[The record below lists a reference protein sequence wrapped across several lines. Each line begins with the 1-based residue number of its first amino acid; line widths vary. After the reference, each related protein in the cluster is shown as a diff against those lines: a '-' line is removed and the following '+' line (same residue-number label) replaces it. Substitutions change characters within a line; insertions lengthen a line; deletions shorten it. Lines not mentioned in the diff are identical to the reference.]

1 MRSVLVIG
9 LGHFG
14 ENLAFTFEQ
23 QGIQVMAVD
32 ADEERVNKVAPY
44 VTAAQIADCR
54 EELCIKDLDVSG
66 FDICFVAISK
76 DLESALVISTL
87 LRENGAKK
95 IVAKVHNHIHRK
107 LLLNNGV
114 DDVVH
119 PDKDMAIRTAMKY
132 SALKAFDYVELSDN
146 YGIFE
151 IETPKN
157 WLNKTVK
164 DISVRKNY
172 KVNIIAYKVNGQII
186 SLDREEYIFKES
198 DHLILAGDRLNFN
211 KLIEKQ
217 L

>member
-1 MRSVLVIG
+1 MRTVLVIG

-14 ENLAFTFEQ
+14 ENLALTFEQ

-32 ADEERVNKVAPY
+32 VDENSVNKVAPY

-54 EELCIKDLDVSG
+54 NELCIKDLDVPSL
-66 FDICFVAISK
+66 DICFVAISK
-76 DLESALVISTL
+76 DIESALVIATL
-87 LRENGAKK
+87 LKEYGAKK
-95 IVAKVHNHIHRK
+95 IVAKAHNHIHKK

-114 DDVVH
+114 AEVVH
-119 PDKDMAIRTAMKY
+119 PDRDMAIRTAMKY
-132 SALKAFDYVELSDN
+132 SAVKAYDYVELSDD

-157 WLNKTVK
+157 WVGKNMK
-164 DISVRKNY
+164 DISIRKNY
-172 KVNIIAYKVNGQII
+172 KVNLIAYKKGEEII
-186 SLDREEYIFKES
+186 GLDREEYTFNEN

-211 KLIEKQ
+211 KLIAKQ